1 MKRLIVTADDF
12 GLSNPVNE
20 AVELAHTRGIL
31 TAASLMVTAPAA
43 ADAVTRARRLPELGV
58 GLHLVFVDGIPAL
71 PPTQIPDLVGKDG
84 RFHRDPTR
92 FGVRLFF
99 SPRLQHQVTFFK
111 VIEEVLNRNP
121 CACKHRSAALDVGIN
136 DDEG

>member
-99 SPRLQHQVTFFK
+99 
-111 VIEEVLNRNP
+111 
-121 CACKHRSAALDVGIN
+121 
-136 DDEG
+136 